1 MLQGVNIEL
10 VNVTKKYG
18 PQTVIDGIS
27 AAVQPGECLA
37 VTGNNGS
44 GKSTLL
50 KIIAGLVRP
59 SIGHVRM
66 LNNGEVLASEERMSC
81 IGMVSPEVVFYN
93 VMTGFEN
100 VAFLVRARA
109 RELDEEKI
117 NQCFDFIGLDKQK
130 HSLVSGYS
138 TGMRQRLKLAVMMA
152 VHPQVWLLDEP
163 SSNLDADGKYLVAE
177 VLRRALHSNA
187 TVILATNESWEAEY
201 GRHQITLV

>member
-1 MLQGVNIEL
+1 MLQGVSIEI

-18 PQTVIDGIS
+18 AQTVIAGIS

-37 VTGNNGS
+37 VTGKNGS

-59 SIGHVRM
+59 STGHVRM
-66 LNNGEVLASEERMSC
+66 LINGEELASEERMQC
-81 IGMVSPEVVFYN
+81 MGMVSPEVVFYN

-109 RELDEEKI
+109 RELNEEKI
-117 NQCFDFIGLDKQK
+117 NQCFEFIGLDKQK

-138 TGMRQRLKLAVMMA
+138 TGMRQRLKLATIMA
-152 VHPQVWLLDEP
+152 VHPHVWLLDEP
-163 SSNLDADGKYLVAE
+163 SSNLDADGKHLVAE
-177 VLRRALHSNA
+177 VVHQALHSNA

-201 GRHQITLV
+201 GRHQIALV